1 MTLQNAFASRLGGAL
16 GAALLSTFVACKPDP
31 DPGALHSPKPTNV
44 APGTNVLPNSIPDAA
59 PEDGQWIRPAK
70 DFASTRFSD
79 LAEIN
84 ASNVA
89 NLKVAW
95 TFSTGV
101 LRGQEA
107 APIVVNNTMYI
118 ITPYPNFVYALD
130 LTKQGEM
137 KWTYKPKTVAAA
149 QGVAC
154 CDVVNR
160 GLVYDNGRLFL
171 NTLDNHTIA
180 LDAETGKEVW
190 NTQVGDINLGQ
201 TMTMAPLVVKGKVL
215 VGNSGGE
222 MGVRG
227 WLTALNAGDGSLA
240 WRAYSTG
247 PDQDVLIGTE
257 FRPFYQQNR
266 GKDLGKTTWPG
277 DAWQVG
283 GGTVWGWISYDPELN
298 LVYYGT
304 GNPGPWNAEQRPGDN
319 LWTAGVFARNPDTGH
334 AYWYY
339 QWSPHDLFDHD
350 GINENILLD
359 LPIGGQTRKVLLRVE
374 RNGFIYVL
382 DRTTGQV
389 LSADPFVYQT
399 AFKGFDLR
407 NGRPIPVK
415 EKEPQVGKVVREI
428 CPAAPGAKDFNPSAF
443 SPRTGLLYIP
453 HNNLCMDFE
462 GLEANYIAGTPYVG
476 ANVKI
481 YAGPGGNRGVF
492 SAWDPV
498 ARKMVWE
505 VKETFPV
512 FSSTVVTS
520 GDVVFYGN
528 MEGLFKALDARTGK
542 ELWRFKTGSGIIG
555 QPVTFKGP
563 DGKQYVAVLSGVGGW
578 PGAIVAGNLD
588 ARDSTAALGFVNA
601 MKDLPK
607 YTTKGGT
614 LYVFSL

>member
-1 MTLQNAFASRLGGAL
+1 MQNISAL
-16 GAALLSTFVACKPDP
+16 RRRSAIGTALVAAIVACRPDA
-31 DPGALHSPKPTNV
+31 DPKAIHAPVATNA
-44 APGTNVLPNSIPDAA
+44 APGTNALPNSIPFAG
-59 PEDGQWIRPAK
+59 PEDGQWVRPAK
-70 DFASTRFSD
+70 DYASSRFAD
-79 LAEIN
+79 LSEIN
-84 ASNVA
+84 SSNVA
-89 NLKVAW
+89 NLKVSW

-101 LRGQEA
+101 LRGQES
-107 APIVVNNTMYI
+107 APLVVNNTMYI
-118 ITPYPNFVYALD
+118 VTPYPNFVYALD
-130 LTKQGEM
+130 LAHEGQTKWM
-137 KWTYKPKTVAAA
+137 YKPKTAAAA

-160 GLVYDNGRLFL
+160 GLVFDNGRLFL

-180 LDAETGKEVW
+180 LDADTGREMW
-190 NTQVGDINLGQ
+190 NTQLGDLNLGQ

-227 WLTALNAGDGSLA
+227 WLTALNESDGSVA

-247 PDQDVLIGTE
+247 PDSDVLIGSE
-257 FRPFYQQNR
+257 FRPFYPQNR
-266 GKDLGKTTWPG
+266 GKDLGKSTWPG

-283 GGTVWGWISYDPELN
+283 GGTVWGWISYDPDLN
-298 LVYYGT
+298 LIYYGT
-304 GNPGPWNAEQRPGDN
+304 ANPGPWNAEQRPGDN
-319 LWTAGVFARNPDTGH
+319 LWTAGVFARNPDNGH

-350 GINENILLD
+350 GINENILLN
-359 LPIGGQTRKVLLRVE
+359 LPIGGQQRKVLLRVE
-374 RNGFIYVL
+374 RNGFIYAL
-382 DRTTGQV
+382 DRNTGQV

-399 AFKGFDLR
+399 AYKGFDLKA
-407 NGRPIPVK
+407 GRPIPVK

-428 CPAAPGAKDFNPSAF
+428 CPAAPGAKDFNPAAF
-443 SPRTGLLYIP
+443 SPRTGLVYIP

-481 YAGPGGNRGVF
+481 YPGPGGNRGVF

-505 VKETFPV
+505 VKENFPV

-520 GDVVFYGN
+520 GDVVFYGT
-528 MEGLFKALDARTGK
+528 MEGYFKALDARTGK
-542 ELWRFKTGSGIIG
+542 LLWKFRTGSGIIS
-555 QPVTFKGP
+555 QPITYRGP

-588 ARDSTAALGFVNA
+588 PRDSTAALGFVNA

-607 YTTKGGT
+607 YSTKGGT